1 MVIEKRRFVSVSRQ
15 KGVFLGVGV
24 LLVGLDSTPG
34 VVRGRIDGRQL
45 QRAIAIVENVVP
57 GAAGHKDSVTN
68 MQRARAVQMA
78 FVGAHLDNSF
88 AGLHSD
94 ALVRI
99 GMHLKA
105 DVIADRDAHQGHLK
119 MMTGPECSS
128 VVFVCTCGTGNVGC
142 IRVGAVVSLVA
153 VAETGIVVHGIFL
166 HFVM

>member
-1 MVIEKRRFVSVSRQ
+1 MVIEKCRFVSVSRQ

-68 MQRARAVQMA
+68 MQRARDVQMA
-78 FVGAHLDNSF
+78 FVGAHLDNGF
-88 AGLHSD
+88 AGLHPD
-94 ALVRI
+94 VLVRI

-105 DVIADRDAHQGHLK
+105 DVIAHRDAHQGHLE
-119 MMTGPECSS
+119 MMTG
-128 VVFVCTCGTGNVGC
+128 VQN
-142 IRVGAVVSLVA
+142 AVR
-153 VAETGIVVHGIFL
+153 
-166 HFVM
+166 